1 VEWDMS
7 CEDAIAELEFES
19 DDSAEE
25 YEMKLSLLEIYNSR
39 LEKRRMIKKYAIFL
53 FVFSIVCLFDLFVCL
68 GWFGWFVWF
77 VCLFVCFFFFL

>member
-7 CEDAIAELEFES
+7 CEEAIAELEFES

-39 LEKRRMIKKYAIFL
+39 LEKRRQIKKYA
-53 FVFSIVCLFDLFVCL
+53 S
-68 GWFGWFVWF
+68 
-77 VCLFVCFFFFL
+77 FF